1 MANHTVSGLLER
13 RYVDKTC
20 WDLARKPMFG
30 RALVVIR
37 GAQKKR
43 LIPKKPFNNV
53 CHA

>member
-1 MANHTVSGLLER
+1 MANHSVSGLLER

-37 GAQKKR
+37 GAQKR
-43 LIPKKPFNNV
+43 T
-53 CHA
+53 